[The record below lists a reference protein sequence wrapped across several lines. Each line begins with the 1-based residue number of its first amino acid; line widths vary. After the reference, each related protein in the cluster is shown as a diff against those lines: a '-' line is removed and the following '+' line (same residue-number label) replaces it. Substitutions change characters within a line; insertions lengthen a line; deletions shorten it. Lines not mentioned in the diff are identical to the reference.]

1 MKRKYEIK
9 KIHKQT
15 LVGGMIA
22 IALCSHFLLFG
33 CTGATIREDR
43 RIPLVANQPYEGVS
57 KTGHYILEYSFTFH
71 PKASD
76 ETGSMEFTGNLK
88 PTRPL
93 ENLSIRLQFL
103 DSEGKVIDMEPIYG
117 SGHMGGASKA
127 TIQKRFETPPGTV
140 AIAFSHY
147 ASVRTIKP

>member
-9 KIHKQT
+9 KIYKQT

-22 IALCSHFLLFG
+22 IVLCSQFLLFG
-33 CTGATIREDR
+33 CTGATIREDL
-43 RIPLVANQPYEGVS
+43 RIPLVSNQPYEGVS
-57 KTGHYILEYSFTFH
+57 KTGHYILEYRFTFH
-71 PKASD
+71 PKATD

-93 ENLSIRLQFL
+93 ETLSIRMQFL
-103 DSEGKVIDMEPIYG
+103 DSEGKVIDMQPIYG
-117 SGHMGGASKA
+117 SGFRAGAGKA

-140 AIAFSHY
+140 AIAFTHY
-147 ASVRTIKP
+147 AAVRAIKP